1 MFTPDWLGKIDWKK
15 GLYLSKKSN
24 FEEYYKEK
32 TTLETNQMKLEIIKK
47 LNEGMNDNNTNETKF
62 NYNKQLNL
70 DIPYYNETIDY
81 MNSKTNI
88 KYDTN
93 YYHLLDRI
101 GSISKFLL
109 KGNDYYK
116 LYISKNA
123 NKYYND
129 HEVDT
134 STNNN
139 NSNDTNDNTNDPNTS
154 NDTKT
159 QYTKLALN
167 IKYQLIEKS
176 IIDDSHFDE

>member
-1 MFTPDWLGKIDWKK
+1 
-15 GLYLSKKSN
+15 
-24 FEEYYKEK
+24 
-32 TTLETNQMKLEIIKK
+32 MKR
-47 LNEGMNDNNTNETKF
+47 
-62 NYNKQLNL
+62 Q
-70 DIPYYNETIDY
+70 
-81 MNSKTNI
+81 
-88 KYDTN
+88 
-93 YYHLLDRI
+93 RI

-139 NSNDTNDNTNDPNTS
+139 NNNSNDTNDNTNDPNTS
-154 NDTKT
+154 NDTKN